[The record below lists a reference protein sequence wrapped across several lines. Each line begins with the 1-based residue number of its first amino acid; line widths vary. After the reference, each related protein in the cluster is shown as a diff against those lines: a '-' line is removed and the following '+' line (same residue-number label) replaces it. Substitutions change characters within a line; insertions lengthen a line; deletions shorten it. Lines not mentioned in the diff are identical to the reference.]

1 MFITVSAAFFISLAL
16 IVGVIVKSITDPD
29 SLQQIKGE
37 KVGVI
42 EVNGVINDSSQ
53 IIEDIKAFRDNNSI
67 KAIVLRID
75 SPGGGVG
82 ASQEIYAAVKKTSDK
97 KPIIASFA
105 SIAASGGYYIAAGAT
120 GITANPGT
128 ITGSIGVIIGYTNF
142 QKLLEKVGLK
152 PVVIKSGEY
161 KDAGSPVREMTDKE
175 KIFFETFI
183 KNIHSQFI
191 EAVAKGRNIERAK
204 VEEIADGRI
213 YSGQEALRLKLID
226 KIGGLEEAVEWAG
239 KKGGIKGKIETVY
252 ANNRDKFSFIKNIK
266 QQIQNLLISSISSD
280 TTTTANIGYLY
291 NGVR

>member
-1 MFITVSAAFFISLAL
+1 MFITVSAAFFISLSL
-16 IVGVIVKSITDPD
+16 IIGIAVKSITNSDP
-29 SLQQIKGE
+29 LKKITGE

-42 EVNGVINDSSQ
+42 EVNGVINDSDR
-53 IIEDIKAFRDNNSI
+53 IIEDIKIFRDNNSI

-82 ASQEIYAAVKKTSDK
+82 ASQEIYTAVKKAANK
-97 KPIIASFA
+97 KPVIASFA
-105 SIAASGGYYIAAGAT
+105 SIAAFGGYYIAAGAT
-120 GITANPGT
+120 GIIANPGT

-142 QKLLEKVGLK
+142 QKLLEKIGLK

-161 KDAGSPVREMTDKE
+161 KDAGSPDREMTDKE

-191 EAVAKGRNIERAK
+191 DAVAKGRNIERLK

-226 KIGGLEEAVEWAG
+226 KLGNIEDAVEWAG
-239 KKGGIKGKIETVY
+239 KKGGIKGAIETVY
-252 ANNRDKFSFIKNIK
+252 ADNKDKFSFIKDIK
-266 QQIQNLLISSISSD
+266 QQIQNNFISSISSD
-280 TTTTANIGYLY
+280 TSSNIGYLY